1 MTDSH
6 SASKIHTAHVLIVED
21 SLGVARALNR
31 TLSLPQGGGH
41 RVEICDSGE
50 AALHRLRSAHFDLLI
65 TDLRLPGMNG
75 LAVLD
80 HARQISP
87 ETRSILITAFGSPQV
102 EERARHLANAYL
114 PKPFRLHDLIQL
126 VQRILG
132 EPVARRQPFLVSDA
146 QRRSDVP
153 RRAANVAMAKRKA
166 AYLKVF
172 ACDLDGTL
180 AEQGQITPATWEV
193 LRQARRD
200 TASPIIILVT
210 SHTLDAYPTAAFETT
225 DVVALCQA
233 IVAENGAVVY
243 FPQRDDVALPFGRLS
258 PAVTR
263 RLADLNVVLKHGK
276 ASAVTSRHHDETIL
290 EVLRDVG
297 DGMTIECDMNAA
309 VLLPPDANKGAGLHY
324 ALRELGY
331 SPRNVVACGDTENDH
346 SVFEIA
352 ELAVATS
359 NAPADVQA
367 LADAVL
373 LQPGETGVQTLIATL
388 LAGRVPDHIP
398 RLSRRLTLGHRT
410 SETPV
415 HLAPFSLVNGNLGI
429 FGTGDEQQSRLAGS
443 LAEKLSRHG
452 YQMCIVDPLGDHQA
466 LDHGPDSQY
475 LGGPETPLLPAADVA
490 ASCERDQANLI
501 LDLSTCTVEE
511 RAAYVRELLP
521 AMQNLRAR
529 FGRPHWF
536 LVGSVHALCASGG
549 KRLTDLFLDSLRGGG
564 FALLSGRPSQIPPS
578 VLETLDCWL
587 VTRLDGP
594 EEVDALRPF
603 LSRHAG
609 GPAALSQLPS
619 LPASQAYLYLG
630 DVEQPS
636 LSTRG
641 FIKLRLGI

>member
-1 MTDSH
+1 
-6 SASKIHTAHVLIVED
+6 
-21 SLGVARALNR
+21 
-31 TLSLPQGGGH
+31 
-41 RVEICDSGE
+41 
-50 AALHRLRSAHFDLLI
+50 
-65 TDLRLPGMNG
+65 MNG

-132 EPVARRQPFLVSDA
+132 EPVARKQPFLVSDA

-153 RRAANVAMAKRKA
+153 RRATDVAMAKRKA

-180 AEQGQITPATWEV
+180 AEQGRITPATWEV

-200 TASPIIILVT
+200 ASSPAIILVT
-210 SHTLDAYPTAAFETT
+210 SHTLEAYPTAAFETT
-225 DVVALCQA
+225 DVAALCQA

-243 FPQRDDVALPFGRLS
+243 FPQRDAVALPFGRLS
-258 PAVTR
+258 PAVTQ
-263 RLADLNVVLKHGK
+263 RLADLNVALKHGK
-276 ASAVTSRHHDETIL
+276 ASAVASRHHDETIL
-290 EVLRDVG
+290 EVLRNVG
-297 DGMTIECDMNAA
+297 SGTAIECDMNTAM
-309 VLLPPDANKGAGLHY
+309 LLPPDANKGAGLQY

-359 NAPADVQA
+359 SAPVDVQA

-373 LQPGETGVQTLIATL
+373 LQPGETGAQTLIAAL

-398 RLSRRLTLGHRT
+398 RLGRRLTLGYRT
-410 SETPV
+410 SETPI

-429 FGTGDEQQSRLAGS
+429 LGADAERRSWLAGS
-443 LAEKLSRHG
+443 LAGKLSRRG
-452 YQMCIVDPLGDHQA
+452 YQMCIIDPSGAHQA
-466 LDHGPDSQY
+466 LGHNLDSRY
-475 LGGPETPLLPAADVA
+475 LGGPGTPLPPAADVV
-490 ASCERDQANLI
+490 ASCESDQANLI

-549 KRLTDLFLDSLRGGG
+549 DRLTDLFLDSLQGGG
-564 FALLSGRPSQIPPS
+564 FGLVSEHPSQVPPS

-587 VTRLDGP
+587 VTRLDEP

-619 LPASQAYLYLG
+619 LPEGQAYLYLG

-641 FIKLRLGI
+641 FVKLRLGI